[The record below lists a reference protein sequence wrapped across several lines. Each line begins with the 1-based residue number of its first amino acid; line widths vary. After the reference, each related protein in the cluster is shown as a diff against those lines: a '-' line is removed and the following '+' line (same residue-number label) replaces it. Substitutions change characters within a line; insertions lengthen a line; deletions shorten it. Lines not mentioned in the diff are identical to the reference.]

1 MRKEK
6 DERKLRRVTILA
18 MNKKEPK
25 LAIRTQQ
32 AAPTTFLQKASK
44 TLEMPSFGLTW
55 RHAGKADKAP
65 GH

>member
-6 DERKLRRVTILA
+6 GSRETI
-18 MNKKEPK
+18 KIQEPK
-25 LAIRTQQ
+25 LAIRAQQ
-32 AAPTTFLQKASK
+32 VAPTTFLQKASK

-55 RHAGKADKAP
+55 RHVGKADKAP